1 MNTMTIN
8 GQPAPLPDDPDALL
22 IEVVRDALDL
32 TGTKLVCGA
41 GVCGACTVLVD
52 GAPVVSC
59 LMPARAAAGKA
70 ITTVEGIGAAKL
82 HPVQKAFMAHDAL
95 QCGFCTP
102 GFIVEAAAFHD
113 RWRAVKGTATP
124 SREEIGAALSGH
136 LCRCGAYDG
145 IFRAVA
151 DACAGR
157 FDNDTIAAPPRME
170 AHDKVT
176 GAAKY
181 TVDIRHDGQLEG
193 VILRSALAHARI
205 GELDLAAARAIPGVG
220 AVISLLDDDR
230 VVRFVGA
237 PIAAVA
243 AKDRKTAL
251 AAIAAI
257 RIDSEK
263 LPAAVGLE
271 EARKANAPV
280 VFEKPDRK
288 KAGNVSEGGGS
299 PAPWKGNIRGPSA
312 AFSKKPKQVQSWVA
326 DAQQANNPLLVEG
339 TFRTGTQSHAC
350 LEPHAAVARFDG
362 DVLTVHA
369 STQAVFH
376 LMELIAKRFK
386 LDHDKVRVIADHV
399 GGGFGSKASLGMETI
414 AAIELARAAKAPV
427 RIAYDRHE
435 ELSVTG
441 YRPAAEVKI
450 ALLPSAQGELKA
462 LSLTAHAD
470 TGAATNSTIAALARL
485 IYPAEAKALA
495 DYDVISN
502 LPPGAA
508 FRGPGGPP
516 MAFAL
521 EQAIDEAALRM
532 NADPIALRKRWD
544 PDPNRQRLY
553 DWAMGLELWRNR
565 KPASA
570 QTGRYR
576 RGVGVATGYWL
587 YLWQPGSKVEV
598 AIKGGRLVASTAT
611 QDIGTGTRSVIA
623 NTVAR
628 EFGLEP
634 HEVEVRIGDSRLP
647 EGPGSG
653 GSRVTASVV
662 PPTLLAIGK
671 LKAAIETHAKR
682 KPVPG
687 SNAPWRELLAASP
700 DLAAASERPEDSK
713 QMAPGIQ
720 SPLKQVGLL
729 GWIFGFMMRRFS
741 NLAIGAGVPSSV
753 QVIEVEVDTWLGHV
767 RVVSV
772 HTGIAVGKIAAPA
785 LAHSQAAGSVI
796 QGIGYAL
803 YEAREI
809 DSVTG
814 DILSGGMEDYRI
826 PGIADTPAIDVHFDE
841 GGFGHVLGGSVGI
854 GEVATVP
861 TSPAIANAVC
871 NATGIR
877 LTELPIRPDRLIAAL
892 KGRAAA

>member
-1 MNTMTIN
+1 MSTMTIN
-8 GQPAPLPDDPDALL
+8 GKLAPLPDDPDALL
-22 IEVVRDALDL
+22 VDVVRNALDL

-52 GAPVVSC
+52 GEPAVSC
-59 LMPARAAAGKA
+59 LMPARSAANRN
-70 ITTVEGIGAAKL
+70 ITTVEGIGAARL
-82 HPVQKAFMAHDAL
+82 HPVQQAFMAHDAL

-102 GFIVEAAAFHD
+102 GFIIEAAAFHD
-113 RWRAVKGTATP
+113 AWRAAKGTAMP

-157 FDNDTIAAPPRME
+157 FDGGDILPSRME
-170 AHDKVT
+170 ARDKVT
-176 GAAKY
+176 GSAKY
-181 TVDIRHDGQLEG
+181 TVDIHHDGQLEG
-193 VILRSALAHARI
+193 VILRSSFAHARI
-205 GELDLAAARAIPGVG
+205 SELDLAPARAMPGVG
-220 AVISLLDDDR
+220 AAISLLGDDR
-230 VVRFVGA
+230 IVRYVGQ

-243 AKDRKTAL
+243 ATDRKTAL

-257 RIDSEK
+257 RPTGER
-263 LPAAVGLE
+263 LPSVIGLD
-271 EARKANAPV
+271 EARRADAPI
-280 VFEKPDRK
+280 VFERSARK
-288 KAGNVSEGGGS
+288 KAGDVSEGGGS
-299 PAPWKGNIRGPSA
+299 PAPWKGNVRGPTA
-312 AFSKKPKQVQSWVA
+312 AFSKKPRKVRNWVG
-326 DAQQANNPLLVEG
+326 DARAANNPLLVER
-339 TFRTGTQSHAC
+339 TFRTGTQQHAC

-362 DVLTVHA
+362 DRLTVHV

-376 LMELIAKRFK
+376 LMELIAKRYK

-399 GGGFGSKASLGMETI
+399 GGGFGSKAALGVETTT
-414 AAIELARAAKAPV
+414 AIELAREAKAPV
-427 RIAYDRHE
+427 RVAYDRHE

-441 YRPAAEVKI
+441 YRPAAEMKI
-450 ALLPSAQGELKA
+450 ALLPSDEGELKA
-462 LSLTAHAD
+462 LSLTAYAD
-470 TGAATNSTIAALARL
+470 TGAATNSTIAALGRL
-485 IYPAEAKALA
+485 IYPAEAKELA
-495 DYDVISN
+495 DFDVISN
-502 LPPGAA
+502 LPAGAP

-532 NADPIALRKRWD
+532 NVDPIALRKRWD

-553 DWAMGLELWRNR
+553 DWASSLDVWRNR
-565 KPASA
+565 EPPAS
-570 QTGRYR
+570 QGGRYR
-576 RGVGVATGYWL
+576 RGIGVATGYWL

-598 AIKGGRLVASTAT
+598 AVKGGRLIASTAT
-611 QDIGTGTRSVIA
+611 QDIGTGTRTVIA

-634 HEVEVRIGDSRLP
+634 HEIEVRIGDSKLP

-662 PPTLLAIGK
+662 PPMLLAIGQ
-671 LKAAIETHAKR
+671 LKTAIQQNAKR
-682 KPVPG
+682 KPAPG
-687 SNAPWRELLAASP
+687 SNAPWREMLAASP
-700 DLAAASERPEDSK
+700 DLSASAVRPEDSRP
-713 QMAPGIQ
+713 MAPGIQ
-720 SPLKQVGLL
+720 SPLKQAGFM
-729 GWIFGFMMRRFS
+729 GWIFGWMMRRFS

-753 QVIEVEVDTWLGHV
+753 QIVEVEVDTWLGHV
-767 RVVSV
+767 RVVNV
-772 HTGIAVGKIAAPA
+772 HTGIAIGKIVAPA
-785 LAHSQAAGSVI
+785 LARSQATGAVI

-809 DSVTG
+809 DTRTG
-814 DILSGGMEDYRI
+814 DVLSGGMEDYRI
-826 PGIADTPAIDVHFDE
+826 PGIADTPVIDVHFDQD
-841 GGFGHVLGGSVGI
+841 GFDHVLGGGVGI

-861 TSPAIANAVC
+861 TSPAVANAIHH
-871 NATGIR
+871 ATGVR

>member
-1 MNTMTIN
+1 MSTMTIN
-8 GQPAPLPDDPDALL
+8 GKLAPLPDDPDALL
-22 IEVVRDALDL
+22 VDVVRDALDL

-52 GAPVVSC
+52 GVPAVSC
-59 LMPARAAAGKA
+59 LMPASAASARS
-70 ITTVEGIGAAKL
+70 ITTVEGIGAKAL

-113 RWRAVKGTATP
+113 GWRATKGAAVP

-157 FDNDTIAAPPRME
+157 FDGDDILPPRME
-170 AHDKVT
+170 ARDKVT
-176 GAAKY
+176 GSAKY
-181 TVDIRHDGQLEG
+181 TVDVHHDGQLEG
-193 VILRSALAHARI
+193 VILRSEFAHARI
-205 GELDLAAARAIPGVG
+205 SELDLAPARAIPGVS
-220 AVISLLDDDR
+220 AAISLLGDDR
-230 VVRFVGA
+230 IVRYVGE

-243 AKDRKTAL
+243 ATDRKTAL

-257 RIDSEK
+257 KINSER
-263 LPAAVGLE
+263 LPSAIGLD
-271 EARKANAPV
+271 EARKPDAPV
-280 VFEKPDRK
+280 VFEKSARK

-312 AFSKKPKQVQSWVA
+312 AFSKKPKKVRSWVG
-326 DAQQANNPLLVEG
+326 DAREAKNPLLVEG

-362 DVLTVHA
+362 DQLTVHV

-376 LMELIAKRFK
+376 LMELIAKRYK
-386 LDHDKVRVIADHV
+386 LGHDKVRVIADHV
-399 GGGFGSKASLGMETI
+399 GGGFGSKASLGAETTT
-414 AAIELARAAKAPV
+414 AIELAREAKAPV
-427 RIAYDRHE
+427 RVAYDRHE

-450 ALLPSAQGELKA
+450 ALLPSGQGGLKA
-462 LSLTAHAD
+462 LSLIAHAD

-485 IYPAEAKALA
+485 IYPAEAKELA
-495 DYDVISN
+495 DFDVISN

-532 NADPIALRKRWD
+532 KADPIALRKRWD

-553 DWAMGLELWRNR
+553 DWALNLEVWRNR
-565 KPASA
+565 KAATSHS
-570 QTGRYR
+570 GRYR
-576 RGVGVATGYWL
+576 RGVSVATGYWL
-587 YLWQPGSKVEV
+587 YLWQPGSRVEV
-598 AIKGGRLVASTAT
+598 AVKGGRLIASTAT
-611 QDIGTGTRSVIA
+611 QDIGTGTRTVIA

-634 HEVEVRIGDSRLP
+634 HEVEVRIGNSRLP

-653 GSRVTASVV
+653 GSRVTASVI
-662 PPTLLAIGK
+662 PPMLLAIQK
-671 LKAAIETHAKR
+671 LKAAIEKNS
-682 KPVPG
+682 KLGPVPG
-687 SNAPWRELLAASP
+687 SNAPWREMLAASP
-700 DLAAASERPEDSK
+700 DLSASGVRPEDSK
-713 QMAPGIQ
+713 QMAPGIR
-720 SPLKQVGLL
+720 SPLKEVGLL
-729 GWIFGFMMRRFS
+729 GMIFGWMMRRFS

-753 QVIEVEVDTWLGHV
+753 QIVEVEVDTWLGHV
-767 RVVSV
+767 RVLNV
-772 HTGIAVGKIAAPA
+772 HTGIAVGRIVAPS
-785 LAHSQAAGSVI
+785 LARSQAAGAVI
-796 QGIGYAL
+796 QGVGYAL
-803 YEAREI
+803 HEAREI
-809 DSVTG
+809 DSRTG

-826 PGIADTPAIDVHFDE
+826 PGIADTPVIDVHFDE
-841 GGFGHVLGGSVGI
+841 GGFDHVLGGSVGI

-861 TSPAIANAVC
+861 TSPAIANAIC

-877 LTELPIRPDRLIAAL
+877 LTELPIRPDRLVAAL